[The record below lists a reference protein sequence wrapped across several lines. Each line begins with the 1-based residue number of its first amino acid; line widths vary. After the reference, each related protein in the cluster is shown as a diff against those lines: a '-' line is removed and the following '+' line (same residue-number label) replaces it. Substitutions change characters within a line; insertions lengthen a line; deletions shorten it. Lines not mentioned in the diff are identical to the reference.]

1 VMALM
6 KEWSGGKYAP
16 LTFEA
21 KTSSVVYPS
30 DSQRQAGLFLS
41 GGIDALA
48 ALRINNKVYPKEHPG
63 HVKDCLL
70 VHGFDVGASLSV
82 E

>member
-1 VMALM
+1 MMALM

-48 ALRINNKVYPKEHPG
+48 ALRINNKVYPKELPG